1 MKERYIL
8 LVIGL
13 TVSSILTLSGC
24 SNNKTVDD
32 AQINIIRNE
41 ATEDVENNNFK
52 VEENNVALENKVENK
67 TSETEYKIENNKSE
81 TEYKNIEKIVEAG
94 YESVEEFLDQ
104 EAANRA
110 FQGVALVAVGDEIKF
125 AKAYGYADGKRE
137 NTLTTRFAIAS
148 NTKQFT
154 AAAIMQ
160 LVEQNKISLD
170 QTIDKYFP
178 EYKYGSIITVRQLL
192 QMRSG
197 IPDYL
202 NEVEV
207 FMKSE
212 ESLNILKDYKDDK
225 YFDKYVEDERWS
237 KDLILKDLNLSE
249 LYFQPGEA
257 YDYCNTNY
265 YLLGLIIEQASGL
278 SYEQYINKNLFEPAG
293 MTTSSMKAEESDAK
307 GHGSAES
314 GVIKANPDF
323 TYSAGNIYANVY
335 DMFRWMRAF
344 HKGNI
349 VSNVSYDEMLTP
361 IDGYGYG
368 VFASEGIVRHS
379 GVIDG
384 FNSNTEYDIN
394 SDITII
400 VMENSDATTQPL
412 DAKYD
417 TSMIRGLIT
426 N

>member
-1 MKERYIL
+1 MKKRYIL
-8 LVIGL
+8 LVTIL
-13 TVSSILTLSGC
+13 TISSILTLSEC

-32 AQINIIRNE
+32 SQINIIRE
-41 ATEDVENNNFK
+41 EVTEETAEEVESSNDK
-52 VEENNVALENKVENK
+52 VEENNVVAQ
-67 TSETEYKIENNKSE
+67 SKIETKKIE

-104 EAANRA
+104 EAANKA

-125 AKAYGYADGKRE
+125 AKAYGYADADEKRE

-160 LVEQNKISLD
+160 LVEQNKVNLD
-170 QTIDKYFP
+170 DTIDKYFP
-178 EYKYGSIITVRQLL
+178 KYEYGSIITVRELL

-202 NEVEV
+202 NDVET
-207 FMKSE
+207 FMQSTDAL
-212 ESLNILKDYKDDK
+212 SILKDYKDDV

-237 KDLILKDLNLSE
+237 SDVILNS
-249 LYFQPGEA
+249 LYLTPLLFTPGEA

-265 YLLGLIIEQASGL
+265 YLLGLIIEQASGM
-278 SYEQYINKNLFEPAG
+278 SFEDYIEKNIFEVAG
-293 MTTSSMKAEESDAK
+293 METSSMKAEESDAK

-323 TYSAGNIYANVY
+323 TYAAGNIYANVY
-335 DMFRWMRAF
+335 DVFRWMRAF
-344 HKGNI
+344 HQGKI
-349 VSNVSYDEMLTP
+349 VSNTSYDEMLTP
-361 IDGYGYG
+361 VDGYGFG
-368 VFASEGIVRHS
+368 LFASEGIVRHS

-394 SDITII
+394 SDVTII
-400 VMENSDATTQPL
+400 VLENSDATTSLL

-417 TSMIRGLIT
+417 TSIIRSLVMQ
-426 N
+426 